1 MDILDLSEEIKNF
14 QHSGI
19 TLNLDERMQLEMA
32 LMTLNEKIE
41 CEELMFW
48 GKING
53 MKNDYYIA
61 MAMVYTNMYEFPVK
75 TFYWAL
81 SNEFVFKEMPQITT
95 QHDSIIDA
103 DVAYFMGEPE
113 KLLGKKEGDGDD
125 DDNDD
130 TKK

>member
-1 MDILDLSEEIKNF
+1 
-14 QHSGI
+14 
-19 TLNLDERMQLEMA
+19 MA
-32 LMTLNEKIE
+32 LMTLNEKID

-48 GKING
+48 GMING

-130 TKK
+130 AKK